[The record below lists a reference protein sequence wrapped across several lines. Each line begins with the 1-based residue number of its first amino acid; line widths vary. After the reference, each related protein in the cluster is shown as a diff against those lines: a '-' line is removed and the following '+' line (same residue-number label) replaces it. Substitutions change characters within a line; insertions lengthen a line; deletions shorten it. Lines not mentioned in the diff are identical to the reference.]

1 MAYSSTVELAMDL
14 IRRPSITPKDVECQQ
29 LIAERLAPYGFVAE
43 HMRFEEVDN
52 LWLRRGTQSPLFVFA
67 GHTDVVPVGELSQW
81 HSDPFE
87 PTIKGDVLYG
97 RGVADMKGS
106 IAAMLTAVEDFVSEH
121 PNHQGSIALLIT
133 SDEEGS
139 AINGTQKVLDVLRQR
154 QEAMQWC
161 LVGEP
166 SSSEQVGDVIK
177 NGRRGSLHGYL
188 TVHGIQGHIAYPQLA
203 RNPIHD
209 AAIAVT
215 ALTSKQWD
223 QGNDFFDPTSLQI
236 WQIGQG
242 KGISNVIPADCQ
254 VNFNFRYST
263 EVTAEQLQQRVCD
276 ILDQHGLHYSID
288 WHLSG
293 RPFLTKPAAL
303 VEAAQQAVYS
313 VTGLATELSTSG
325 GTSDGR
331 FIAADCAQVIELGS
345 VNATIHQVNECL
357 KVAELDTLKQIY
369 KDILCNLLLYKG
381 RLL

>member
-14 IRRPSITPKDVECQQ
+14 IRRPSITPKDAECQQ

-215 ALTSKQWD
+215 ALTSEQWD

-276 ILDQHGLHYSID
+276 ILDQHGLHYSIH

-313 VTGLATELSTSG
+313 VTGLTTELSTSG

>member
-14 IRRPSITPKDVECQQ
+14 IRRPSITPKDAECQQ

-215 ALTSKQWD
+215 ALTSEQWD

-242 KGISNVIPADCQ
+242 KGISNVIPADRQ

-263 EVTAEQLQQRVCD
+263 EVTAEKLQQRVCD
-276 ILDQHGLHYSID
+276 ILDQYGLYYSIH

-313 VTGLATELSTSG
+313 VTGLTTELSTSG

>member
-14 IRRPSITPKDVECQQ
+14 IRRPSITPKDAECQQ

-215 ALTSKQWD
+215 ALTSEQWD

-276 ILDQHGLHYSID
+276 ILDQHGLHYSIH

-293 RPFLTKPAAL
+293 CPFLTKPAAL

-313 VTGLATELSTSG
+313 VTGLTTELSTSG

>member
-215 ALTSKQWD
+215 ALTSEQWD

-276 ILDQHGLHYSID
+276 ILDQHGLHYSIH

-313 VTGLATELSTSG
+313 VTGLTTELSTSG

>member
-1 MAYSSTVELAMDL
+1 MAYSSTVELVMDL
-14 IRRPSITPKDVECQQ
+14 IRRPSITPKDAECQQ

-215 ALTSKQWD
+215 ALTSEQWD

-276 ILDQHGLHYSID
+276 ILDQHGLHYSIH

-313 VTGLATELSTSG
+313 VTGLTTELSTSG

>member
-276 ILDQHGLHYSID
+276 ILDQHGLHYSIH

-313 VTGLATELSTSG
+313 VTGLTTELSTSG

>member
-14 IRRPSITPKDVECQQ
+14 IRRPSITPKDAECQQ

-67 GHTDVVPVGELSQW
+67 GHTDVVPVGELLQW

-177 NGRRGSLHGYL
+177 NGRRGSLHGHL

-215 ALTSKQWD
+215 ALTSEQWD

-313 VTGLATELSTSG
+313 VTGLTTELSTSG

>member
-14 IRRPSITPKDVECQQ
+14 IRRPSITPKDAECQQ

-177 NGRRGSLHGYL
+177 NGRRGSLHGHL

-215 ALTSKQWD
+215 ALTSEQWD

-276 ILDQHGLHYSID
+276 ILDQHGLHYSIH

-313 VTGLATELSTSG
+313 VTGLTTELSTSG